1 MERRNWWIKIS
12 VWQSHTMGIDDVRVD
27 WIRRCENSNIK
38 AKIEWDLDLHDVTEH
53 TTLKKFDNYTNQ
65 AKLSWTSFRLNV
77 LGASLVI
84 QWLRFH
90 ASTVGSMG
98 LILGWETKSPY
109 SIPWYQNGIK
119 CTKHTESHYDL
130 NIAFTSTFKWR
141 LYRKSQPV

>member
-1 MERRNWWIKIS
+1 
-12 VWQSHTMGIDDVRVD
+12 MGIDDVRVD

-90 ASTVGSMG
+90 VPNAEGSG
-98 LILGWETKSPY
+98 LISGQGTR
-109 SIPWYQNGIK
+109 
-119 CTKHTESHYDL
+119 SHML
-130 NIAFTSTFKWR
+130 QLRPSTARERELSCKGGSGFIDH
-141 LYRKSQPV
+141 S